1 MKKRVQ
7 IACVAVIAFSAMTAV
22 AASVPTDAELEKVR
36 ADVEEL
42 TKTDYAALKSGR
54 MTNVELAASLL
65 DYAKNAE
72 NPAVVYL
79 LQRAAFRQYVQGKDI
94 PAATRHY
101 DRMMRRNGALYA
113 QSLARLSAGVLSR
126 QALAN
131 VAGARELMDRL
142 TATEKKVRNAEA
154 ARVLAERKPVDLG
167 AVEKYGVAL
176 AVLDDWP
183 AALVEFSR
191 LPGRDREL
199 ALFERRYPR
208 TGVTLLTTADVADHW
223 WSYPETA
230 ALSAGEAAVFRR
242 RAAKWYRLAV
252 TNGVLRGVRRQIA
265 EKRVQEA
272 EGTK

>member
-1 MKKRVQ
+1 MKTLVQ
-7 IACVAVIAFSAMTAV
+7 IVCLAAVTWFVTAV
-22 AASVPTDAELEKVR
+22 AAPVPTDADLEKVR

-42 TKTDYAALKSGR
+42 TKTDYAALKDGR
-54 MTNVELAASLL
+54 MTHVELAESLL

-72 NPAVVYL
+72 DPTAVYL
-79 LQRAAFRQYVQGKDI
+79 LRRAAFRQYVLGGDI
-94 PAATRHY
+94 AAAERHY
-101 DRMMRRNGALYA
+101 DRMVRVGGALYA
-113 QSLARLSAGVLSR
+113 QALARFSARTLSR
-126 QALAN
+126 QVDAK
-131 VAGARELMDRL
+131 VVGAKELMDRL
-142 TATEKKVRNAEA
+142 TVVEKKVRNAEA
-154 ARVLAERKPVDLG
+154 ARTLAEKTPEDPA
-167 AVEKYGVAL
+167 AVEKYAVSL
-176 AVLDDWP
+176 AVLGDWS

-191 LPGRDREL
+191 LTGREREL

-230 ALSAGEAAVFRR
+230 ALPAGESAAFRQ